1 MQPKLRALTRRPAQ
15 IPVEPY
21 WISCSNVLKVS
32 VAKVMPKPS
41 HSFLTVNTSGL
52 FVSLLRM
59 LLMVDWGNRR
69 KIAEGIGRDSSFLAQ
84 LTNAVSNGLS
94 RIQTPS
100 LPVRDLSLRHG
111 HLLFI
116 RPFHI

>member
-32 VAKVMPKPS
+32 VSKNCAKVMPKPS

-59 LLMVDWGNRR
+59 LLMVDWGTAAR
-69 KIAEGIGRDSSFLAQ
+69 
-84 LTNAVSNGLS
+84 
-94 RIQTPS
+94 
-100 LPVRDLSLRHG
+100 
-111 HLLFI
+111 
-116 RPFHI
+116 